1 MYQYLKYVFLVGLM
15 VGLMACGDSTGPD
28 GPDVGEAPAIPSLEN
43 AQPDVSYFQTTNQ
56 ENTATTASS
65 VAFSSAQSMV
75 MGFSMLS
82 SMSQIY
88 QPFFQDAQGVEA
100 TFNNGVWEWSY
111 TATHMGTEATIRLTA
126 EEESN
131 GIFWDMFL
139 TVDSPEISFED
150 YNMISG
156 FVNNNGNEGF
166 WNLNTIFNDTGSEQ
180 LLLESV
186 WEVISDDESTL
197 DMTIYNEQGEADGTV
212 TYSKN
217 VPVHEM
223 VINSSTVIYWNTE
236 DEIGY
241 ISDDGEKMC
250 WEGRGTTASDVE
262 CSEVGL

>member
-1 MYQYLKYVFLVGLM
+1 MYRYFKYVLLIGLM
-15 VGLMACGDSTGPD
+15 IGFMACDNSSGPD
-28 GPDVGEAPAIPSLEN
+28 GPDVGEAPAIPNLEN
-43 AQPDVSYFQTTNQ
+43 AQPDVSYFETTNK
-56 ENTATTASS
+56 ENTTTASS
-65 VAFSSAQSMV
+65 VAFSTAQSMV

-82 SMSQIY
+82 SMAQVY
-88 QPFFQDAQGVEA
+88 QPFLQNAGGAEA
-100 TFNNGVWEWSY
+100 TFNNGVWEWGY

-126 EEESN
+126 EEESS

-139 TVDSPEISFED
+139 TVDSPDMSFED

-156 FVNNNGNEGF
+156 FVNNDGTEGY

-180 LLLESV
+180 RLLESE

-197 DMTIYNEQGEADGTV
+197 EITIYNEEGVADGTV
-212 TYSKN
+212 NYSKS

-223 VINSSTVIYWNTE
+223 TINTSTAIYWDTE
-236 DEIGY
+236 EEIGY
-241 ISDDGEKMC
+241 VSEEGEKMC